1 MFPRKLIPLLIVPF
15 LLFAQLGATAHA
27 VSHAGKE
34 APANEKLLHTK
45 YCGTCVGF
53 EKLFHSADV
62 VATTLPAL
70 AGGFVRSAAP
80 RVEFRP
86 QTLLTLRSR
95 GPPVSL

>member
-1 MFPRKLIPLLIVPF
+1 MFPRKLISLLIVPF

-45 YCGTCVGF
+45 YCGTCFGF

-62 VATTLPAL
+62 VSSSLPEL
-70 AGGFVRSAAP
+70 AGGLVRSAAP
-80 RVEFRP
+80 GVEFQP
-86 QTLLTLRSR
+86 QSVITCRSR